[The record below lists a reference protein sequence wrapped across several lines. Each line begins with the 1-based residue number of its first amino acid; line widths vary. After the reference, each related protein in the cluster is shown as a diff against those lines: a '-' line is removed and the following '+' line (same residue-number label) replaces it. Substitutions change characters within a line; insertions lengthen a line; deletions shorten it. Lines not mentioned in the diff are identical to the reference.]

1 MEYSRFTD
9 LNNLEK
15 LLCLYN
21 SVDPFVFTEKS

>member
-15 LLCLYN
+15 LLFLYN